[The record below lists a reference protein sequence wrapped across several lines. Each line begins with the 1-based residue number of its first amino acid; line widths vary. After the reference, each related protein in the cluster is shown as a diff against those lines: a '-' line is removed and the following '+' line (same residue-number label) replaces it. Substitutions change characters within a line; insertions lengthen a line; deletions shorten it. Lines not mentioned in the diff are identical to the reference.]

1 LVEIESPPD
10 LAEST
15 ASNEIT
21 MGSSE

>member
-10 LAEST
+10 LAESA